1 MDDPSDNP
9 FSIGSS
15 RNRAPTFGNNSSN
28 ASGPTPP
35 PLGTNSEQAS
45 STPFSPPSAS
55 QAPAPSSFGSNPFFV
70 PPFGSQ
76 AAPPLGTNSDQ
87 NSSNIFAPFGSQAVP
102 PLGTNSDQTSS
113 SNIFAP
119 PSVSQ
124 AVPGF
129 GTNSE
134 QTSSSN
140 IFAQEAPGFGTNSE
154 QASSSN
160 IFAPPSGSQAVP
172 LFGSQGATLPSFGGN
187 SGQRPTPLFGSKPG
201 KSPEKPL
208 SVPTTSLGS
217 GQSNTQNLAGNLNKN
232 ISFLDPHSQSVF
244 GTEDSINRAFSFSD
258 SPKNYLE
265 KVQEIEK
272 ELQEIHQKIQELD
285 ISEERDLEV
294 ALQEKNTLFQI
305 YHRQSA
311 LLSDLRNYCLEQVDH
326 IKASSESV
334 HQKSSTIIILEKEL
348 KELTE
353 KNQQLSQEL
362 LTTTQKIQNKEVII
376 SKLNLNTLI
385 KAKVYKDELDRAKNS
400 IKENRNL
407 KELLEGTS
415 SSLNKLK
422 KETTQLHLSTERT
435 KKSHYEELRQ
445 LKQRHKLETQNLRRK
460 NSELL
465 EILSTKQPFSKLS
478 ELEGSAEEEL
488 VILQNELER
497 KEKQLEEAVIQAKN
511 KPPTNSETLSGSY
524 TALVFLF
531 GFITNYLVYSFLN

>member
-45 STPFSPPSAS
+45 SSPFSAPSSS
-55 QAPAPSSFGSNPFFV
+55 QAPVLSLFGSNPFA
-70 PPFGSQ
+70 PPSGSQ
-76 AAPPLGTNSDQ
+76 ATPL
-87 NSSNIFAPFGSQAVP
+87 
-102 PLGTNSDQTSS
+102 
-113 SNIFAP
+113 
-119 PSVSQ
+119 
-124 AVPGF
+124 F

-140 IFAQEAPGFGTNSE
+140 IFASSGPTPPPLGTNSEQMSSSPFSAPSTSQAPAPSLFGSNPFSAPPFGSQEPPRFGTNSE

-160 IFAPPSGSQAVP
+160 IFAPPSGSRAVP
-172 LFGSQGATLPSFGGN
+172 LFGSQRATPPSFGGN

-201 KSPEKPL
+201 KSPENPL
-208 SVPTTSLGS
+208 SVPKTSLGS

-311 LLSDLRNYCLEQVDH
+311 LLSDLRDYCLEQVDH

-362 LTTTQKIQNKEVII
+362 LTATQKIQNKEIII
-376 SKLNLNTLI
+376 SKLNLNTFI

-497 KEKQLEEAVIQAKN
+497 KEKQLEEAIIQAKN
-511 KPPTNSETLSGSY
+511 KPPTNSETLSRNY